1 MSSSTSKSEPV
12 STQNAAQ
19 NATQNTT
26 QNAKQARTPVTARS
40 AANPASV
47 TRQVAVHNNL
57 VRSEAL
63 MDSDGLLWIE
73 HDNSL
78 YQLRRTA
85 SGKLILTK

>member
-1 MSSSTSKSEPV
+1 MDPTGSTDMSTSISKSEPV
-12 STQNAAQ
+12 PTQ
-19 NATQNTT
+19 T
-26 QNAKQARTPVTARS
+26 KQGTKPARTPVTARG
-40 AANPASV
+40 AATPASA
-47 TRQVAVHNNL
+47 TRQVEIRHSL

>member
-1 MSSSTSKSEPV
+1 MRTDSRPAGESGPAPQRDTAPV
-12 STQNAAQ
+12 S
-19 NATQNTT
+19 
-26 QNAKQARTPVTARS
+26 
-40 AANPASV
+40 
-47 TRQVAVHNNL
+47 RQVAVHNNQ

-63 MDSDGLLWIE
+63 MDSAGLLWIE